1 MADAKSGQKRPRIRK
16 AAPTVREKIESSGQ
30 KVEPKKPGKVGG
42 LLRLAAKPLA
52 FLWGFVKPLLR
63 PLAPV
68 GRLLRKVG
76 GWLVPSYFIN
86 SWRELKKVTWPNRKE
101 TWRLTAA
108 VFVFAIVFGALIAVV
123 DYGLDKIFKELV
135 LK

>member
-1 MADAKSGQKRPRIRK
+1 MTNGSARQRKPRIRK
-16 AAPTVREKIESSGQ
+16 SAPTVREKIESGAKEADRMPVKRSRSMLG
-30 KVEPKKPGKVGG
+30 VVFRPFAAIWRFIKPV
-42 LLRLAAKPLA
+42 
-52 FLWGFVKPLLR
+52 LR

-68 GRLLRKVG
+68 GRFLLKILR
-76 GWLVPSYFIN
+76 WLTPRYFVN

-108 VFVFAIVFGALIAVV
+108 VFIFAIVFGALIAVV

-135 LK
+135 